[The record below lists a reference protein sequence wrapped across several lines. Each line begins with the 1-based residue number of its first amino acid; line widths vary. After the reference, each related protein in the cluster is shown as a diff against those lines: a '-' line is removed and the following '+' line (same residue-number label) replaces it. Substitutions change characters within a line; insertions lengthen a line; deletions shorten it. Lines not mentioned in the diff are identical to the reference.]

1 MDTIF
6 FIFIFLLIKINKA
19 TKNNPIFLTN
29 SAYPILLSSTSDN
42 YNYVITSE
50 KSLKISR
57 ENGKVV
63 SDSDSKNYNQN
74 YIYMYDLS
82 HNNYIYIPDKYY
94 LIKYNP
100 FLSFQEIEV
109 NSISPF
115 SSEAMKNIG
124 SIAQNNEFILYGL
137 NGEYLLFSN
146 QNIDLRVH
154 TKIDGLNEKNLVNL

>member
-1 MDTIF
+1 MIYLI
-6 FIFIFLLIKINKA
+6 IFI
-19 TKNNPIFLTN
+19 
-29 SAYPILLSSTSDN
+29 YIL
-42 YNYVITSE
+42 
-50 KSLKISR
+50 
-57 ENGKVV
+57 
-63 SDSDSKNYNQN
+63 
-74 YIYMYDLS
+74 
-82 HNNYIYIPDKYY
+82 YIPDKYY

-137 NGEYLLFSN
+137 NSEYLLFSN

-154 TKIDGLNEKNLVNL
+154 TKIDGLNEKISCKFIEGEEFICALINL